1 MDVVR
6 IPVDGQLRELT
17 RHGEADFPIQ
27 YYVDRLHLCS
37 GQAIPLH
44 WHGELE
50 FWKAEGGTAQVQI
63 GSQTVILPSG
73 WGIFINA
80 NVLHGF
86 RQAEGEQD
94 LDCPNIVFKDELIAP
109 VSGRA
114 HRRYVG
120 PILADQRIPFLVLDP
135 GCTWHKE
142 ILDGLE
148 RVFQALRDGGICYEL
163 TVQGELGAI
172 WRILYQNRDRIPM
185 AEAGKGR
192 RQLQIYVQ
200 KMLAF
205 IHENYAAPI
214 SLADI
219 AAAAG
224 ISKSQAA
231 RCFHSCLHTSP
242 VRYLLIIRMDMAKHA
257 LAGGTDTVG
266 EISMQCGFQSAG
278 YFCRSFRIQTGMTPL
293 AYRLQAQREK

>member
-1 MDVVR
+1 M
-6 IPVDGQLRELT
+6 
-17 RHGEADFPIQ
+17 
-27 YYVDRLHLCS
+27 
-37 GQAIPLH
+37 
-44 WHGELE
+44 
-50 FWKAEGGTAQVQI
+50 
-63 GSQTVILPSG
+63 
-73 WGIFINA
+73 
-80 NVLHGF
+80 
-86 RQAEGEQD
+86 
-94 LDCPNIVFKDELIAP
+94 
-109 VSGRA
+109 
-114 HRRYVG
+114 
-120 PILADQRIPFLVLDP
+120 PFLVLDP

-219 AAAAG
+219 AAAARDQQKPSG
-224 ISKSQAA
+224 PVFSQLPAHLPGQISAYNPDGHGKACAGRGNGYRGGDKHAVRISVSRLFLPELSHPDGHDASCVPFAGAAGKVGRLTRRHRAGRLVRAAAKPLPAVPFLKNRWNRFNAA
-231 RCFHSCLHTSP
+231 RTPATEEMKWKNPEKPRFFGVLSVFEP
-242 VRYLLIIRMDMAKHA
+242 V
-257 LAGGTDTVG
+257 
-266 EISMQCGFQSAG
+266 
-278 YFCRSFRIQTGMTPL
+278 
-293 AYRLQAQREK
+293 